1 MVGFCDRHTEE
12 EYSMGI
18 SSALTPRSGSPAL
31 YGVDCLEQMVEQEVR
46 SWYRTFYSW
55 SRGLCPKEESGAR
68 PIFNSLSEDFRVLL
82 TSGIMMN
89 KSEYWERLLSLHG
102 VRRGDPPSQIVNL
115 EMVRVEKDHV
125 LVTFDLFKRGVLKKK
140 FDTALMRRATD
151 MPSGVAWV
159 YVHESDHALVSEPEI
174 RRVDSGALVTD

>member
-1 MVGFCDRHTEE
+1 
-12 EYSMGI
+12 MGT

-46 SWYRTFYSW
+46 SWYRTFYYW
-55 SRGLCPKEESGAR
+55 SRGLCPREDSGAL
-68 PIFNSLSEDFRVLL
+68 PIFKSLSDDFRVLL

-115 EMVRVEKDHV
+115 TMLRVERDHV
-125 LVTFDLFKRGVLKKK
+125 LVTFDRFKRGVLKKK
-140 FDTALMRRATD
+140 VDTALMRRAVD
-151 MPSGVAWV
+151 MPGGVAWV
-159 YVHESDHALVSEPEI
+159 DVHESDHPLGAEPVV
-174 RRVDSGALVTD
+174 RRTHSGALVTG

>member
-1 MVGFCDRHTEE
+1 
-12 EYSMGI
+12 MGT

-46 SWYRTFYSW
+46 SWYRTFYYW
-55 SRGLCPKEESGAR
+55 SRGLCPREDSGAL
-68 PIFNSLSEDFRVLL
+68 PIFKSLSDDFRVLL

-115 EMVRVEKDHV
+115 TMLRVERDHV

-140 FDTALMRRATD
+140 VDTALMRRAVD
-151 MPSGVAWV
+151 MPGGVAWV
-159 YVHESDHALVSEPEI
+159 YVHESDHPLGAEPI
-174 RRVDSGALVTD
+174 VRRTASGALVTD